1 MSESESGQEK
11 TEDPTP
17 RKLEKA
23 KEDGQIPRSKEL
35 NTTLLLLAAVLGL
48 MTMGAEIANSMIGVM
63 RFNFT
68 PPREAGFDPQYM
80 IRYLADSMTSM
91 ALSLAPLMAVI
102 AATAL
107 IAPVLLGGWL
117 LSIKSLMP
125 KPSRLN
131 PAKGLGRMFSMNAL
145 VELGKALGKFFII
158 APVAIAVLMTY
169 QSELLSM
176 GSSSVQAAIVHS
188 VELLLWIVFLV
199 AASTLLIA
207 VVDVPYQLYDN
218 NKKLKMTLQEVKDE
232 MKDSDGK
239 PEVKGRIRQLQYEMA
254 QRRMMESVPEADVI
268 ITNPEHFSVALKYDV
283 EGTAAPVVIA
293 KGTKHLAL
301 KIREIANAHEILI
314 MPSPALARAIYFTTE
329 IDSEIP
335 GSLYLAVAQVLAYVF
350 QLKSFQSGGGKRPK
364 PMADIEIPADVNY
377 DANGK
382 ISS

>member
-48 MTMGAEIANSMIGVM
+48 MTMGAEIANSMMGVM

-68 PPREAGFDPQYM
+68 PPREAGFDPEYM
-80 IRYLADSMTSM
+80 IRYLADSMVSM

-145 VELGKALGKFFII
+145 VELAKALGKFFVI

-254 QRRMMESVPEADVI
+254 QRRMMEAVPEADVI

-293 KGTKHLAL
+293 KGTEHLAL
-301 KIREIANAHEILI
+301 KIREIANAHEIMI
-314 MPSPALARAIYFTTE
+314 MSSPPLARAIYFTTE
-329 IDSEIP
+329 IDDEIP

-350 QLKSFQSGGGKRPK
+350 QLKSFQSGSGKRPK
-364 PMADIEIPADVNY
+364 PMTDIEIPADVNY
-377 DANGK
+377 DANGN